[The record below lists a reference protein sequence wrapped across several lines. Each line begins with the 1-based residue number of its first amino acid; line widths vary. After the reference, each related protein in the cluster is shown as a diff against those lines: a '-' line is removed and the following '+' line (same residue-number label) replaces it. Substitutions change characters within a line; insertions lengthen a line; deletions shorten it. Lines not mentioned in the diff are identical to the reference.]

1 MRTMISS
8 TSTILQISNN
18 NNTRIYSLTKAIK
31 QTANQANN
39 DNDNDNTFLEEA
51 IISSI
56 IILDINISYTFS
68 VSSL

>member
-18 NNTRIYSLTKAIK
+18 NNTRIYSLTKANK
-31 QTANQANN
+31 QTTNQANK

>member
-31 QTANQANN
+31 QTTNQANN